1 MKRMANI
8 FLSASVP
15 YLVEGK
21 DPWYFENA
29 DTIAIRDA
37 VLGVAN
43 AVLPEHCLI
52 WGGHPSITKLIRYSY
67 QAMTGCDDDNE
78 LRKLSK
84 DHVVLYQSAWYS
96 DIMPDENAA
105 FGQVIITGKKTT
117 KETSLAYMRQR
128 MLTDSDICLGVFI
141 GGMDGVDKH
150 EYPLFRELCPKAL
163 AIPFPT
169 TGAAALKIY
178 DSNKDYLNQV
188 LEGKFVDRLKKDYA
202 FIDLTKDLIKF
213 ACV

>member
-1 MKRMANI
+1 MANI

-15 YLVEGK
+15 YLGEEK

-29 DTIAIRDA
+29 DTVAIRDA
-37 VLGVAN
+37 VLGIAN

-67 QAMTGCDDDNE
+67 QAITGCDDDNKLKE
-78 LRKLSK
+78 LSK
-84 DHVVLYQSAWYS
+84 NHVILYQSAWYS
-96 DIMPDENAA
+96 DVMPDENAT
-105 FGQVIITGKKTT
+105 FGRVEIIDKKST
-117 KETSLAYMRQR
+117 KEESLLHMRR
-128 MLTDSDICLGVFI
+128 HMLTDSDICLGLFI
-141 GGMDGVDKH
+141 GGMDGVDGH
-150 EYPLFRELCPKAL
+150 EYPLFRKLCPKAL

-178 DSNKDYLNQV
+178 DSDKDYLNHV
-188 LEGKFVDRLKKDYA
+188 LGCEFVDRLKKDYA

-213 ACV
+213 ACG